1 MLIPGIDEWS
11 WAAGRAAGIFIPC
24 MDEWSIGAMADALPR
39 DVDFSAGAFCF
50 TEPSFPVIFF
60 VGFWV
65 SPGITIPGIEEWSI
79 GCAAAVR
86 AMGMRP
92 SRRSPFMWPLLEEGE
107 H

>member
-1 MLIPGIDEWS
+1 ML
-11 WAAGRAAGIFIPC
+11 F
-24 MDEWSIGAMADALPR
+24 
-39 DVDFSAGAFCF
+39 FFAGAFCF
-50 TEPSFPVIFF
+50 TESDFAVNLF

-92 SRRSPFMWPLLEEGE
+92 SRRSLFMCPLLEEGE